1 MCYIIVNIYKSA
13 LQVAYFYF
21 IVFVLDIEGEQLE
34 EAIIKQ
40 VDYYFSRQNLATD
53 AYLVSQMDAEMW
65 VPISIIAGFKVF

>member
-1 MCYIIVNIYKSA
+1 MCYIIVNIYKSV